1 MKPLAT
7 AAVIAPVALAL
18 TLPSWREP
26 APSALPATGFGGA
39 VAVAAGH
46 VFVGEPANVSRP
58 GVVYDFRRDGAEWR
72 EVAQIIAS
80 DGTVGDQFGA
90 AVAPGAGFL
99 VVGAPATDSA
109 RGAVYVFRQ
118 DAGGWMEAGRLTAPD
133 GMAGDRFGA
142 ALAVSGD
149 RLVVGAPG
157 RAEEAGAA
165 YVFRRVVGTWSHEAA
180 LVAGVEASASLG
192 AAVALDGDLALAGA
206 PGDGDVPGAVYAFHG
221 AGGSWTPGQTLVPSG
236 DAPGARFGS
245 ALAVS
250 GGVVLVGAPRL
261 EGWSGRV
268 YAFRHDPAAGT
279 WSEAGTLAAPDG
291 ERQLRFGV
299 SLALDGD
306 EALVGAPG
314 ASRFAGAVYTARRA
328 AGGWTAPA
336 RLAAGEEGGD
346 FFGGT
351 LALAGGVA
359 VVGVPGDDYS
369 EGTAAVY
376 ERDTGEWRLTGT
388 ILSAAPGMTPI
399 AGGQVDCADGA
410 AAGFDCGDMD
420 LVSFLPLRDMGGERG
435 VRLNDVWGWTDPAT
449 GKEYALVGRLDGT
462 SFVDIADPAN
472 PVYLGNLPRTEGSPG
487 STWRDIKV
495 YRDHAFI
502 VADGAG
508 EHGMQVFDLRQ
519 LRTVEG
525 APVTF
530 TMTAHYDRIHS
541 AHNIVINEATG
552 FAFTVGNGA
561 GGETCGGGL
570 HIIDIR
576 DPSSPAFAGCFAHD
590 GTGRQGTGYT
600 HDAQCVVYAGPD
612 VEHRG
617 KEICFGANETALS
630 IADVSNKGAPVAL
643 ASAEYP
649 NVAYSHQGW
658 LSEDQRYFFM
668 NDELDELSAKVDRTR
683 TLVWDVGDLDDP
695 VLLTEYFATFNA
707 TDHNLYVRGDL
718 MYQTNNSA
726 GLRVLDVSDP
736 GNPVEVA
743 FFDTTPY
750 GDNGPGFNGTWS
762 SYPFFE
768 SGVVAVSSRREGLF
782 LLKKRSTQL
791 VP

>member
-1 MKPLAT
+1 MKPII
-7 AAVIAPVALAL
+7 AAVLIAPVAAGL
-18 TLPSWREP
+18 TLPAWREP
-26 APSALPATGFGGA
+26 ALPATGFGGA
-39 VAVAAGH
+39 VAVAAGQ
-46 VFVGEPANVSRP
+46 VFVGEPANLSRP
-58 GVVYDFRRDGAEWR
+58 GIVYVFRRDGGEWR
-72 EVAQIIAS
+72 ETAQVMAS
-80 DGTVGDQFGA
+80 DGAVGDQFGT

-109 RGAVYVFRQ
+109 RGTVYVFRQ
-118 DAGGWMEAGRLTAPD
+118 DAGGWMEAARLTAPD
-133 GMAGDRFGA
+133 RMAGDRFGA
-142 ALAVSGD
+142 AVAVSGD
-149 RLVVGAPG
+149 AIVVGAPA
-157 RAEEAGAA
+157 RSERAGAA
-165 YVFRRVVGTWSHEAA
+165 HVFRRVGGTWRHEAELTVGAEGNAA
-180 LVAGVEASASLG
+180 LGS
-192 AAVALDGDLALAGA
+192 AVALDGDLALLGA
-206 PGDGDVPGAVYAFHG
+206 PGDGEAPGVVHVFRRAN
-221 AGGSWTPGQTLVPSG
+221 GSWTAVGTLGPSG
-236 DAPGARFGS
+236 EAAGARFGS
-245 ALAVS
+245 ALASS
-250 GGVVLVGAPRL
+250 GGVALVGAPRL
-261 EGWSGRV
+261 DASSGRV
-268 YAFRHDPAAGT
+268 YTFRLDAAGGT
-279 WSEAGTLAAPDG
+279 WTETATLAAPDG
-291 ERQLRFGV
+291 ERQFRFGMSV
-299 SLALDGD
+299 ALDGGD
-306 EALVGAPG
+306 AIVGAPG
-314 ASRFAGAVYTARRA
+314 ATRFAGAVYAVRWD
-328 AGGWTAPA
+328 GGAWSAPA
-336 RLAAGEEGGD
+336 RLAAGEQSGD
-346 FFGGT
+346 FFGGA
-351 LALAGGVA
+351 LALAGAVA

-376 ERDTGEWRLTGT
+376 ARDTGEWRLTGT
-388 ILSAAPGMTPI
+388 LLSEALGMAPI
-399 AGGQVDCADGA
+399 AGSQVDCADGV
-410 AAGFDCGDMD
+410 AAGFDCADMD
-420 LVSFLPLRDMGGERG
+420 IVSFLPLQDMGAARG

-462 SFVDIADPAN
+462 SFVDVSDPSH
-472 PVYLGNLPRTEGSPG
+472 PRYLGDLPKTEGSPG
-487 STWRDIKV
+487 SSWRDIKV

-502 VADGAG
+502 VSDGAG
-508 EHGMQVFDLRQ
+508 EHGMQVFDLTQ
-519 LRTVEG
+519 LRDVD

-530 TMTAHYDRIHS
+530 EPTARYDRIHS

-576 DPSSPAFAGCFAHD
+576 DPKRPAFAGCFAHE

-600 HDAQCVVYAGPD
+600 HDAQCVVYEGPD
-612 VEHRG
+612 AEHRG

-630 IADVSNKGAPVAL
+630 IADVSNKDAAVAL

-668 NDELDELSAKVDRTR
+668 NDELDELSAKVERTR

-736 GNPVEVA
+736 AKPVEVA

-768 SGVVAVSSRREGLF
+768 SGIVVVSSRREGLF
-782 LLKKRSTQL
+782 LLKKRATQL